1 MSEQQL
7 HVEPETAPIPPPV
20 AVPAPKQNPTAYVI
34 LAEDTKGNESYWRV
48 AGTVTA
54 PGSAAAVRA
63 HATKNGVAD
72 GRLVAVPVRSWQPVT
87 IKTET
92 STKLVIG

>member
-1 MSEQQL
+1 MSEQL
-7 HVEPETAPIPPPV
+7 PVEPEPAQPPL
-20 AVPAPKQNPTAYVI
+20 AAAPAPKQNPTAYVI
-34 LAEDTKGNESYWRV
+34 LAEGQGETWKV

-54 PGSAAAVRA
+54 AGSQAAVRSY
-63 HATKNGVAD
+63 ATKNQVAN
-72 GRLVAVPVRSWQPVT
+72 GKLVAVPVRSWQPVT